1 MRTLAEVHAGIEA
14 TTKLLVELQEA
25 RDQLLEERKAAC
37 LRDFDAGVS
46 REAICRTHDISYAA
60 LSSILHKNKRTA
72 KSRIVSGLTLA
83 QRRHFGVLT
92 RKGYTPKQARV
103 IAVAVTEG
111 ANA

>member
-1 MRTLAEVHAGIEA
+1 M
-14 TTKLLVELQEA
+14 VELQEA

-37 LRDFDAGVS
+37 LRDFDSGVS

-72 KSRIVSGLTLA
+72 KSRIVSAVPKSLPSGGIS
-83 QRRHFGVLT
+83 RRTDREKLYDAKAGT
-92 RKGYTPKQARV
+92 RM